1 MLYFLN
7 RPLILEQVIANA
19 LTEYFAALKANDMY
33 ANWSIN
39 ITVEHPFSVM
49 LPQFTYNASLFPAI
63 IVSTASDTK
72 PTELVNLVETDALIL
87 EKTDIPLLKDVGYMV
102 CDELTADLEQE
113 FAQKEQLYGV
123 TRIIRRQETIAVEIW
138 SENIQLKN
146 ELYEHC
152 RLFLAGGIH
161 EAVKTYRD
169 TNNLVIFDHTLHGE
183 RSGNFNYDFG
193 VTLAGSRIT
202 CNADYFIEQSI
213 IDTNI
218 TGKQPIIWEVK
229 DNVKRSKQRAG

>member
-7 RPLILEQVIANA
+7 RPLILEQVIADA
-19 LTEYFAALKANDMY
+19 FTEYFNALKANTMY

-49 LPQFTYNASLFPAI
+49 LPQFAYNASLFPAI
-63 IVSTASDTK
+63 IISTESDSK
-72 PTELVNLVETDALIL
+72 PVELVNLVETDALIL
-87 EKTDIPLLKDVGYMV
+87 EKTDIPLLKDAGYMV
-102 CDELTADLEQE
+102 CDELLTDLEQE
-113 FAQKEQLYGV
+113 FSHKGALYGV
-123 TRIIRRQETIAVEIW
+123 TRIIRRQEKIAVEIW

-161 EAVKTYRD
+161 DALRHYKN
-169 TNNLVIFDHTLHGE
+169 TNNLIIFDNTLQGD

-193 VTLAGSRIT
+193 VTLAGSRLT
-202 CNADYFIEQSI
+202 FDADYFIEQSI
-213 IDTNI
+213 IDTAI
-218 TGKQPIIWEVK
+218 TNKKQIIWEVK
-229 DNVKRSKQRAG
+229 DNVKRSRERT